1 MRRRICVVTGSR
13 AEYGLIRP
21 TLWAIKNH
29 QNLDLSLIVCGMHVS
44 PDFGS
49 TIEDIKADGFKIDA
63 LIKNIYP
70 DDTGKS
76 MAKSVG
82 LLISELS
89 ELMANIKPHL
99 LLALTD
105 LGHALATAIVGVY
118 TNIPVAHIHGGD
130 VSGTVDESIR
140 HAITKLSHI
149 HFSATEKSADRIIKM
164 GEDPWRVHVVGAPG
178 LDSILNRQL
187 PGRDEINRKY
197 DIDISKKFILMIQ
210 HPDTTEVE
218 NAEKQIKETLDAIA
232 ETMYRTI
239 LIYPNADA
247 GGRRMIKIIKE
258 YVKKYPFINAFKNVP
273 HPDYLSLM
281 KHASLMV
288 GNSSSG
294 IIEAPSFH
302 LPVVNIGSR
311 QEGRERSDN
320 VIDASYN
327 SEDIKKA
334 IEKAL
339 FDEDYIKKLKTVES
353 PYGDGR
359 AFERIVHLLNSIK
372 IDKKLIQKRLTY

>member
-1 MRRRICVVTGSR
+1 
-13 AEYGLIRP
+13 
-21 TLWAIKNH
+21 
-29 QNLDLSLIVCGMHVS
+29 MHVS